1 MNLSTL
7 AIKRP
12 VATVML
18 LLIVVVLGVFSVIS
32 IPLDLMP
39 AIELPVA
46 MVMTTYSNS
55 SPEEVESMV
64 TAPLESALA
73 SVEGLEAMISYS
85 MEGTSIVAV
94 QFDMD
99 TDMNF
104 ATLDMR
110 EKIALVAD
118 YLPDTASEP
127 MVMKMDMNSMP
138 VIQLYIS
145 SDEMTLAELNEK
157 VEDNLVPYFERASGV
172 ASVSVSGGVSEEVAI
187 KFSQEELS
195 LYGLTLSTVSQILAA
210 ENINLPSGNI
220 NRGES
225 EVVVRTIGEFDSVDD
240 IRNLPM
246 TIADRSIVRLGDI
259 AEVSQVYQDQDSI
272 TRIDGKTAIGVMI
285 SKQSDANTVDVC
297 DNVEKVI
304 DRLAASNPDMTFTV
318 GDNQADY
325 IKSSVSSVVQS
336 ALEGGLLA
344 IIVVFLFLRNM
355 RTTMIIAVSIPT
367 SLLAAFCAMNFLGI
381 TLNIVTLCAITIVV
395 GMLVDN
401 SIVVLENI
409 FRRRQEMGDAMQ
421 AAAEGSSEIFLAIVM
436 STLTTIMVFLPIA
449 MSDGIASMMFK
460 EFCWTIVIALAA
472 SLIVSITVIPMLC
485 SKIMQGTISTEYM
498 RFGDRRYKYKF
509 VNRFG
514 DFIEKIKDKYERG
527 IRWALGKRKKVIVAC
542 VLVFFISLTLILT
555 VGFELMPES
564 DEGSISISAEF
575 PYGTPLEKKDKIM
588 SEIEEYTLTVPEVEH
603 IAMSTDSISSMS
615 TSNNSTVT
623 ITLVD
628 KGDRRRSSEEVAKE
642 LQEAFADITEAK
654 VEAQASSSVM
664 GMFGSSDI
672 SLMIKGQD
680 RETLEDIGYDL
691 VDTVKAL
698 DCVEAASLDITEGNP
713 QIKVKID
720 RTAASYYGITAYQLA
735 GSLSNAISGTTAT
748 RLTVDGTDIDVNLSL
763 NEDAASSVESMK
775 QILITGSYGTSVPV
789 GQIAE
794 FEYDNAP
801 SLIQRNN
808 QTNYITLNVDVSENS
823 ATGGSSEVLRAVNS
837 YLFPDGYYIE
847 ESGIYDQMMEA
858 FGSLFKA
865 LIIAVA
871 LVFLLL
877 AAQFES
883 VTLSF
888 VVMMAVPFAMSGA
901 FLAMFLTGTSL
912 SMTSFLGLIILVGVV
927 VNNSILLVEFIKQ
940 NEEELGVKE
949 ALVQAGKMRLRPI
962 LMSCT
967 TTVVGMIPLS
977 LGLGDGGEMLA
988 PMAVSIIGGLVASTL
1003 VTLFLIPI
1011 LYDVINDRKDKKKLR
1026 AEAKAAHTAEL
1037 EAMWAKEDAVLE

>member
-1 MNLSTL
+1 
-7 AIKRP
+7 
-12 VATVML
+12 ML

-73 SVEGLEAMISYS
+73 SVEGLETMISYS

-99 TDMNF
+99 KDMNF

-259 AEVSQVYQDQDSI
+259 AEVSQLYQDQDSI

-409 FRRRQEMGDAMQ
+409 FRRRQEMGDAMK

-498 RFGDRRYKYKF
+498 RFGDRRYKYKL

-514 DFIEKIKDKYERG
+514 DFIEKIKDKYETG

-642 LQEAFADITEAK
+642 LQAVFADITEAK

-748 RLTVDGTDIDVNLSL
+748 GLTVDGTDIDVNLSL

-808 QTNYITLNVDVSENS
+808 QTNYITLNIDVSENS

>member
-225 EVVVRTIGEFDSVDD
+225 EVVVRTIGEFGSVDD

-498 RFGDRRYKYKF
+498 RFGDRRYKYKL

-514 DFIEKIKDKYERG
+514 DFIEKIKDKYETG
-527 IRWALGKRKKVIVAC
+527 IRWALGKRKKVIVTC

>member
-259 AEVSQVYQDQDSI
+259 AEVSQLYQDQDSI

-409 FRRRQEMGDAMQ
+409 FRRRQEMGDAMK

-514 DFIEKIKDKYERG
+514 DFIEKIKDKYETG

-672 SLMIKGQD
+672 SIMIKGQD

-698 DCVEAASLDITEGNP
+698 DCVETASLDITEGNP

-940 NEEELGVKE
+940 NEEKLGIKE

-988 PMAVSIIGGLVASTL
+988 PMAVSIIGGLIASTL

-1011 LYDVINDRKDKKKLR
+1011 LYDVINDRKDKKKLK

-1037 EAMWAKEDAVLE
+1037 EAKWAKEDAVLE

>member
-73 SVEGLEAMISYS
+73 SVEGLEAIISYS

-172 ASVSVSGGVSEEVAI
+172 ASVSVSGGVSEEVAV
-187 KFSQEELS
+187 KFSQEELN
-195 LYGLTLSTVSQILAA
+195 LYGLTLSTVAQLLAA

-220 NRGES
+220 ERGAS

-240 IRNLPM
+240 IANLPL

-259 AEVSQVYQDQDSI
+259 AQVSQTYQEQDSI

-304 DRLAASNPDMTFTV
+304 DRLAANNPDMTFTV
-318 GDNQADY
+318 GNNQADY
-325 IKSSVSSVVQS
+325 IKSSVSSVVRS

-409 FRRRQEMGDAMQ
+409 FRRRQEMDDAMQ

-449 MSDGIASMMFK
+449 MSKGIASMMFK
-460 EFCWTIVIALAA
+460 EFCWTIVIALVA
-472 SLIVSITVIPMLC
+472 SLVVSITVIPMLC
-485 SKIMQGTISTEYM
+485 SKVMQGTISTEYM
-498 RFGDRRYKYKF
+498 RFGDKRYKYKF
-509 VNRFG
+509 VNKFG
-514 DFIEKIKDKYERG
+514 NFIEKIKEKYEIG
-527 IRWALGKRKKVIVAC
+527 IRWALGRRKKVIVAC
-542 VLVFFISLTLILT
+542 ILVFFISLTLILT

-588 SEIEEYTLTVPEVEH
+588 GEIEEYTLTIPEVKH
-603 IAMSTDSISSMS
+603 ISMSTDSISSMS

-623 ITLVD
+623 ISLVN
-628 KGDRRRSSEEVAKE
+628 KSDRHRSSEEIAKE
-642 LQEAFADITEAK
+642 LQTVFADITEAK
-654 VEAQASSSVM
+654 VDVQASSSVM

-672 SLMIKGQD
+672 SIMIKGQD

-698 DCVEAASLDITEGNP
+698 DCVETASLDITEGNP

-789 GQIAE
+789 GQIAA

-801 SLIQRNN
+801 SLIQRDN
-808 QTNYITLNVDVSENS
+808 QTNYITLNVNVSENS
-823 ATGGSSEVLRAVNS
+823 ATGGSSEVLKAANS

-940 NEEELGVKE
+940 NEEKLGVKE

-988 PMAVSIIGGLVASTL
+988 PMAVSIIGGLIASTL

-1011 LYDVINDRKDKKKLR
+1011 LYDVINDRKDKKKLK

-1037 EAMWAKEDAVLE
+1037 EAKWAKEDAVLE